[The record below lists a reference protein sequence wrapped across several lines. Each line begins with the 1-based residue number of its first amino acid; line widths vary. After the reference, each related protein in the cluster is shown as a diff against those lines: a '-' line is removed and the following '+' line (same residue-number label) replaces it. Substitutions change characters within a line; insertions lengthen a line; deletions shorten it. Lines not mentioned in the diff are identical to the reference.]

1 MNRMF
6 LLSSLMFFATQVAH
20 AQEVRENYNGA
31 RALAMGGASIAVVN
45 DETALLSNP
54 AGLGKLRESYGTL
67 IDPEI
72 DGGFNIK
79 RMYDTKAFTNP
90 FDLEQV
96 RDTTDYSRGT
106 YFHAKGQ
113 LFPSFIVK
121 NFGIGIHASRT
132 MDAQMNSAGTAMTT
146 FFQDDLALHMGF
158 NLRFFEGRVKLGLVG
173 KAISRI
179 EVDKT
184 LPIPGSFDLSQNAS
198 EGIAVGSDA
207 GLVLTAPVIF
217 LPTIAAVVRDVGGT
231 DFTAGNGVR
240 MQTTTRPKS
249 IDQDTDIAF
258 AFFPIHDNHARSSF
272 TFEYQKIKAASQAI
286 DKNRYYHF
294 GYEFNYSDTLFVR
307 AGMNQRYW
315 TAGFEIASEHTQV
328 QVSSYGEDVGPDGS
342 PLEDRRYM
350 FKFAFRY

>member
-1 MNRMF
+1 MNKMF
-6 LLSSLMFFATQVAH
+6 LLCSMMIFATQVAH
-20 AQEVRENYNGA
+20 AQEIRENYTGA

-67 IDPEI
+67 IDPEL
-72 DGGFNIK
+72 DGSFNMK

-113 LFPSFIVK
+113 VFPSFIVK

-132 MDAQMNSAGTAMTT
+132 MDAQMNSAGTAMQT
-146 FFQDDLALHMGF
+146 FYQDDLALHMGF
-158 NLRFFEGRVKLGLVG
+158 NLRFFEGRVKIGIVG

-179 EVDKT
+179 EVDKS
-184 LPIPGSFDLSQNAS
+184 LPIPGPFDLQQNAS
-198 EGIAVGSDA
+198 EGVAVGTD
-207 GLVLTAPVIF
+207 GGIVLTAPVVF
-217 LPTIAAVVRDVGGT
+217 LPTAALVVRDIGGT
-231 DFTAGNGVR
+231 DFTAGNGIR
-240 MQTTTRPKS
+240 MQTATRPKS
-249 IDQDTDIAF
+249 VNQDTDLAL
-258 AFFPIHDNHARSSF
+258 AFFPVHANHSRSSL
-272 TFEYQKIKAASQAI
+272 TFEYQKIKEASQAT

-294 GYEFNYSDTLFVR
+294 GYEFNYEDLLFLR

-315 TAGFEIASEHTQV
+315 TAGVEFASEHTQV
-328 QVSSYGEDVGPDGS
+328 QVTSYGEDIGPDGS

-350 FKFAFRY
+350 FKFAFRF